1 MKLIKGPKPLL
12 LYFVLLIGVVLTI
25 GPFYWMVVGA
35 TNPSGKVLSIPPN
48 FMPGSHLIDNLKNL
62 MSEINIWR
70 SLLNSIIITVT
81 YTVFGG
87 LISASAGYAFAKY
100 NFKGKNLI
108 FSLIL
113 LSMMVP
119 YQALVIPQFELF
131 ANFGLLD
138 SYISVILPQL
148 TYPFA
153 IFLMRQNM
161 QSIPDSLLEAARID
175 GCGELG
181 IFFKVVLPTSIPA
194 IAAVSIF
201 LFTHQWNNFLW
212 PLITLSSKEMYTL
225 PVALATLAGLE
236 NIDYGLLMLGATISI
251 IPIFI
256 AFLFLQRYFISGIL
270 GGSVKE

>member
-1 MKLIKGPKPLL
+1 MKTLKVQKIV
-12 LYFVLLIGVVLTI
+12 LYFVLIIGVILTI

-35 TNPSGKVLSIPPN
+35 TNPSGEVLSIPPN
-48 FMPGSHLIDNLKNL
+48 FIPGTHLMDNLNNL
-62 MSEINIWR
+62 LGEINIWR
-70 SLLNSIIITVT
+70 SLLNSTIITVT
-81 YTVFGG
+81 YTFFGG
-87 LISASAGYAFAKY
+87 LVSASAGYAFAKFQ
-100 NFKGKNLI
+100 FKGDNLL
-108 FSLIL
+108 FSIIL

-131 ANFGLLD
+131 ANLDLLN
-138 SYISVILPQL
+138 SFISVILPQIA
-148 TYPFA
+148 YPFA

-175 GCGELG
+175 GGGELG
-181 IFFKVVLPTSIPA
+181 IFFKIVLPTSIPS

-212 PLITLSSKEMYTL
+212 PLITLSSKDMYTL

-236 NIDYGLLMLGATISI
+236 NIDYGMLMLGATISI
-251 IPIFI
+251 LPIFI
-256 AFLFLQRYFISGIL
+256 AFLFLQKFFISGML

>member
-1 MKLIKGPKPLL
+1 MKVIKVQKLL
-12 LYFVLLIGVVLTI
+12 LYFVLMIGVVLTI
-25 GPFYWMVVGA
+25 GPFYWMLVGA

-48 FMPGSHLIDNLKNL
+48 FIPGSHFIDNLKNL

-70 SLLNSIIITVT
+70 SLLNSTIITVI
-81 YTVFGG
+81 YTIFGG

-138 SYISVILPQL
+138 SYVSVILPQL

-236 NIDYGLLMLGATISI
+236 NVDYGLLMLGATISI